1 MTSLL
6 PTPLEDSTELES
18 TEPLES
24 VSETETDLEKEPE
37 NTHNLEW
44 FILVCQSN
52 NEKKVVLSLQERV
65 KKFNLAKSFGRII
78 IPSQEVEKIDA
89 KGKKSKV
96 EKKITPG
103 YIFIQLEMNDFNY
116 SLVRD
121 TPKVLSFLGATK
133 MKMPPAISYVEIN
146 RLLNQAE
153 NDVAKPIVSSK
164 IRFDKGEKV
173 KVIDGPFTN
182 FIGEV
187 DEVKHDKF
195 KLRLLISVFGRPT
208 PVELEYTKV
217 EKL

>member
-1 MTSLL
+1 MTSSL

-18 TEPLES
+18 TEPLET
-24 VSETETDLEKEPE
+24 VSENETDLEQEPE

-52 NEKKVVLSLQERV
+52 NEKKVVLSLQERI

-78 IPSQEVEKIDA
+78 IPSQEVEKIDS

-133 MKMPPAISYVEIN
+133 MKMPPAISYAEIN

-153 NDVAKPIVSSK
+153 NDTAKPIISSK